1 MSDLFY
7 LQDSRA
13 SLGSQA
19 MFWALNGCGYTSNVS
34 KAQSYT
40 KEQAQSQHNS
50 RLTDVPLMCSL
61 VNELTDLGV
70 DCQYLP
76 ETSSGQQNTV
86 YVIRI
91 LGLYD
96 GNNIKFVGAG
106 ANTYNYN
113 DAQAFGRTA
122 LVDYQDIER
131 YEIYEKTLIDLIAR
145 PVFKIENI
153 NLSVM
158 ARKAGIKL
166 NKPKR
171 VRPNTGKVRS
181 NCLECGRVVWN
192 FDPYRPAFCADH

>member
-1 MSDLFY
+1 M
-7 LQDSRA
+7 
-13 SLGSQA
+13 
-19 MFWALNGCGYTSNVS
+19 
-34 KAQSYT
+34 
-40 KEQAQSQHNS
+40 
-50 RLTDVPLMCSL
+50 
-61 VNELTDLGV
+61 LTDLGV

-106 ANTYNYN
+106 VNTYNYN

>member
-19 MFWALNGCGYTSNVS
+19 MFWALNGCGYTSNIS

-40 KEQAQSQHNS
+40 AAQAQSQHNS
-50 RLTDVPLMCSL
+50 RLTDVPLVCSL
-61 VNELTDLGV
+61 VNELTELGV
-70 DCQYLP
+70 DSQYLP
-76 ETSSGQQNTV
+76 ETSIGQQNTV

-91 LGLYD
+91 LGCYD
-96 GNNIKFVGAG
+96 GNNIKFVGTG
-106 ANTYNYN
+106 ANTYNYS
-113 DAQAFGRTA
+113 DAQAFARAA
-122 LVDYQDIER
+122 LADYEDIEK
-131 YEIYEKTLIDLIAR
+131 YEIYEKSLIDLIAR

-171 VRPNTGKVRS
+171 VRSTTGKVRS

>member
-40 KEQAQSQHNS
+40 KEQAQSQHNG

-61 VNELTDLGV
+61 VNELTELGV
-70 DCQYLP
+70 DCQRLP
-76 ETSSGQQNTV
+76 EASNGQQNIT

-91 LGLYD
+91 Y
-96 GNNIKFVGAG
+96 V
-106 ANTYNYN
+106 
-113 DAQAFGRTA
+113 
-122 LVDYQDIER
+122 
-131 YEIYEKTLIDLIAR
+131 IAR
-145 PVFKIENI
+145 PVFKVENI
-153 NLSVM
+153 NLPVM